1 MVAAW
6 RAAGERGDA
15 AAATAC
21 LTDDVVFISPLT
33 GRFRFQG
40 REQVG
45 QVLVTAFE
53 VFRDIRYHTEVGDGA
68 VRALFLRA
76 RVGGED
82 VEEAELLRLDDA
94 GRIRELTL
102 FGRPLPGVTAIMAG
116 LGPRLLRRQGRPGLA
131 RVVRFASAPLN
142 AMTRM
147 GDRRLVPLADPA
159 RRQPS

>member
-1 MVAAW
+1 M
-6 RAAGERGDA
+6 
-15 AAATAC
+15 
-21 LTDDVVFISPLT
+21 FISPLT

-40 REQVG
+40 RDQVAP
-45 QVLVTAFE
+45 VLETAFE
-53 VFRDIRYHTEVGDGA
+53 VFHDIEYHTEVGDGA

-82 VEEAELLRLDDA
+82 VEEAELLRLDDT

-102 FGRPLPGVTAIMAG
+102 FGRPLPGVTAIMAN
-116 LGPRLLRRQGRPGLA
+116 LGPPLLRRQGRPGLA
-131 RVVRFASAPLN
+131 RLIRVATAPLS

-159 RRQPS
+159 RAKR